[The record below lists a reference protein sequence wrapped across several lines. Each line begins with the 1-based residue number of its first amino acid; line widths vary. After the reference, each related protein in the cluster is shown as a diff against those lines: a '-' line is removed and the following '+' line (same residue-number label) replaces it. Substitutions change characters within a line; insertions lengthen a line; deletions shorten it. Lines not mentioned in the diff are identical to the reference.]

1 MGVGV
6 DVDADFVSARAG
18 EVEKNRPAAIE
29 GLMIVEA
36 ARACCH
42 RACLVSILI
51 LVLSNL

>member
-1 MGVGV
+1 MGV
-6 DVDADFVSARAG
+6 DVDADFVSARAA

-36 ARACCH
+36 ARGCFR